1 MKPLE
6 GCLVLDFSQYL
17 AGPYAALRL
26 ADMGAKV
33 LKIENPKGGD
43 LYRSLRISNL
53 LIDGDQPLIHAANRN
68 KESLAVDLKDPKQ
81 RPLLEKLIQK
91 ADVMIINFRPGVSKR
106 LNLDYET
113 VKAVN
118 PKIVYGSI
126 SGYGTEGPWAE
137 RPGQDLLVQAVSGL
151 AYLNGNGDQPPLP
164 MGVGVADIVSGEQL
178 VQGILAGL
186 YRSGISGEGAQIEVS
201 LLEAALDI
209 QFEGFTAFL
218 NDGEV
223 PVRGLVNN
231 ANPYID
237 APYGIYSTR
246 DGYLA
251 LAMTPIPRLGELL
264 GCAALE
270 GYADPLTWNLQ
281 KDEIKK
287 ILADHLKQQTTA
299 HWLSILDPVDIWCA
313 DVMNWEQL
321 METEGFQ
328 ALEMI
333 QETVTGNGVPVKALR
348 CPIRIDGE
356 RYFFSKGAPKIG
368 EHNKSALREL
378 LNR

>member
-26 ADMGAKV
+26 ADMGAWV

-68 KESLAVDLKDPKQ
+68 KESLAVDLKSPEQ
-81 RPLLEKLIQK
+81 RPMLEKLIRR
-91 ADVMIINFRPGVSKR
+91 ADVMIINFRPGVAKR
-106 LNLDYET
+106 LKLDYET
-113 VKAVN
+113 VKGMN
-118 PKIVYGSI
+118 PQIIYGSI
-126 SGYGTEGPWAE
+126 SGYGAEGPWSE

-164 MGVGVADIVSGEQL
+164 MGVGAADIVSGEHL

-218 NDGEV
+218 NDGEI

-237 APYGIYSTR
+237 APYGIYSTQ
-246 DGYLA
+246 DGYIA
-251 LAMTPIPRLGELL
+251 LAMTPILRLGELL
-264 GCAALE
+264 GCTALKS
-270 GYADPLTWNLQ
+270 YADPLTWNLQ

-287 ILADHLKQQTTA
+287 ILADHLKQETTA
-299 HWLSILDPVDIWCA
+299 CWLSILEPADIWCA
-313 DVMNWEQL
+313 DVMNWDRL

-328 ALEMI
+328 VLDMI
-333 QETVTGNGVPVKALR
+333 QETVTGNGVPVKTLR
-348 CPIRIDGE
+348 CPICIDGE
-356 RYFFSKGAPKIG
+356 RYFFRKGAPKIG
-368 EHNKSALREL
+368 EHDEDALRAL
-378 LNR
+378 LNE